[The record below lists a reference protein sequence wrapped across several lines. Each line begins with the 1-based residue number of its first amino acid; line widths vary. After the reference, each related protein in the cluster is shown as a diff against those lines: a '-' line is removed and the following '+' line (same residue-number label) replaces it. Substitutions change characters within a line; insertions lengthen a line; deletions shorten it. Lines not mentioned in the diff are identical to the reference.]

1 MDRSVLQLI
10 FQLSVRSLWSHRL
23 KNLVV
28 GTIIFIG
35 VFLLVVAN
43 AMLDSI
49 GRGMESSITASITGH
64 LQLYDKNAQDRL
76 SMMGMMGNFLST
88 PNIGH
93 IADFETLRATVEKVP
108 NVKAVVPMGTDTAI
122 VYSGN
127 RIDQATAA
135 LRQAIKQLAPSM
147 TRQQKEQ
154 TLQPHIQSLN
164 DLLAHLQREYQ
175 LIVAFSAN
183 QDKTREALGY
193 LAQTQQAIFWPSLL
207 DDPEPGLQFLEN
219 RIAPLMEDENPVF
232 MELLGTDLD
241 RFAASFPR
249 FNIVKGSPV
258 PSGQRGLLV
267 NDMQYEKIIKD
278 RIARVFDRIKEKR
291 SENALIKDDKE
302 LQQYIQDR
310 AKEYKQWLLS
320 FDSKARDEI
329 KTALRGF
336 LNKPTADLD
345 ALIPEFLALTDENF
359 LARYDFFYQKIAPK
373 LKLYPIN
380 IGDTITLRKFGNG
393 ESQKVI
399 FYGTYQF
406 TGVEKSGFSAIFN
419 LVDIMT
425 FRDLYGFM
433 TDEKKLE
440 VKKLKQEFSTEA
452 LGRDAVEGALF
463 ATDDTLISHDDIESH
478 TADITETEKKTPELS
493 PDEKAQLFNKQFKRH
508 YNQHEI
514 DKGSVLSAAVVLH
527 DVDKLK
533 KTQQDIEK
541 LIADQALPVQTIDWQ
556 TAAGYVGQMIAVMK
570 IVLVIFIVFVF
581 LVSMVVVNN
590 AMLMSTMNRYGEIG
604 TLRAIGAGRTVIMGI
619 FLLESAMLTLVAAL
633 IGATVGILTI
643 KYLHLVGIAAPRFE
657 FYFLFGGPRLF
668 PDIHFK
674 ELYLGPAV
682 ILTVSILATFYP
694 ALLATRVPPMIAMS
708 ARE

>member
-1 MDRSVLQLI
+1 MDKSILQLI

-43 AMLDSI
+43 AMLDSV

-76 SMMGMMGNFLST
+76 SMMGMLGNFLST

-93 IADFETLRATVEKVP
+93 IADFETLRKAIEKIP

-127 RIDQATAA
+127 LIDQATSA
-135 LRQAIKQLAPSM
+135 LRQALKQLDPSM

-154 TLQPHIQSLN
+154 ALQPHIQSIN

-175 LIVAFSAN
+175 LILAFSAN
-183 QDKTREALGY
+183 QDKTREALAY
-193 LAQTQQAIFWPSLL
+193 LAQAQQATFWPSLL
-207 DDPEPGLQFLEN
+207 DDPESGLQFLEN
-219 RIAPLMEDENPVF
+219 RIAPLMEDDNPVF

-249 FNIVKGSPV
+249 FKIVKGSQV

-267 NDMQYEKIIKD
+267 NDVQYEKIIKD
-278 RIARVFDRIKEKR
+278 RIARVFDRIAEKR
-291 SENALIKDDKE
+291 SDNEFIKDDKE

-320 FDSKARDEI
+320 FDSKARLDI
-329 KTALRGF
+329 KTALREF

-345 ALIPEFLALTDENF
+345 VLIPEFLALTDENF
-359 LARYDFFYQKIAPK
+359 SARYDFFYQKIAPK

-433 TDEKKLE
+433 SEEKQLE

-452 LGRDAVEGALF
+452 LGRDAVEDALF
-463 ATDDTLISHDDIESH
+463 ETDDTLISNQNIGSH
-478 TADITETEKKTPELS
+478 TAAEPSVEPPKLSQDEIT
-493 PDEKAQLFNKQFKRH
+493 QRFNRQVKRH
-508 YNQHEI
+508 YSQAEI
-514 DKGSVLSAAVVLH
+514 DQGSVLSAAVVLK
-527 DVDKLK
+527 DVDQLK
-533 KTQQDIEK
+533 QTQRDIEK
-541 LIADQALPVQTIDWQ
+541 LIVDQDLPLQTIDWQ

-604 TLRAIGAGRTVIMGI
+604 TLRAIGAGREVIMGI

-643 KYLHLVGIAAPRFE
+643 KYFHLVGIAAPRFE

-674 ELYLGPAV
+674 ELYLGPVV
-682 ILTVSILATFYP
+682 ILIVSILATFYP